1 MRDFNAQPLDST
13 MKGFTKVN
21 GSMNLIKGN
30 TCFKGQGSCT
40 DLILTNKEFSFKYSN
55 TYETGISDHH
65 HLIHSKL
72 KSNFSNSEPKIV
84 TYRDYI
90 NFFFEIFKTS
100 LDTVL
105 PHCST
110 DYKVSEHIFS

>member
-65 HLIHSKL
+65 HLIYSKL
-72 KSNFSNSEPKIV
+72 KSNFSNSEPKFI
-84 TYRDYI
+84 TYRDYKKI
-90 NFFFEIFKTS
+90 FF
-100 LDTVL
+100 
-105 PHCST
+105 
-110 DYKVSEHIFS
+110 